1 MSPNLPSAYSRR
13 NPAGPAAWLALGQR
27 KRVRFAARAG
37 AVALLAATILHGILL
52 GGYLDYEASPWW
64 ELPGRIAG
72 LAGLAA
78 DDIKIEGLTNHAPE
92 AVLAAINVKPGG
104 SLIGFDAL
112 QARRILENLD
122 WIASAKVQR
131 LFPNQLEVDVVERV
145 PFALWQRGKSYYV
158 IDRGGAAMS
167 GIPSA
172 TQSRLPLVSGEGAQI
187 VAAELVNQ
195 LEAVPALKAKIRA
208 AARVGLRRWTLYL
221 DNGVTVLLPERDV
234 EAALALAGKLD
245 ATQGLLSKGI
255 TSLDLRQADRITV
268 AVAGAVPEEAG
279 KK

>member
-1 MSPNLPSAYSRR
+1 MNTNIPRAYSRR
-13 NPAGPAAWLALGQR
+13 RRAGPPTWLALGQQ

-37 AVALLAATILHGILL
+37 AVALLAATIFHAIVL
-52 GGYLDYEASPWW
+52 GGYLDSEGSPWRQW
-64 ELPGRIAG
+64 PGRIAG
-72 LAGLAA
+72 FAGLAA

-112 QARRILENLD
+112 QARRILENID
-122 WIASAKVQR
+122 WVASAKVQR
-131 LFPNQLEVDVVERV
+131 LFPNQLEIAVVERV
-145 PFALWQRGKSYYV
+145 PFAVWQRGKSYYA

-167 GIPSA
+167 GVPSA
-172 TQSRLPLVSGEGAQI
+172 TLAGLPLVSGEGAQT

-208 AARVGLRRWTLYL
+208 AAWVGLRRWTLYL
-221 DNGVTVLLPERDV
+221 DNGVTVLLPEHDV

-245 ATQGLLSKGI
+245 STQGLLSKGI
-255 TSLDLRQADRITV
+255 TSLDLRLADRVTV
-268 AVAGAVPEEAG
+268 AVAEVLSAEPGE
-279 KK
+279 K

>member
-1 MSPNLPSAYSRR
+1 MSDNLPRAYSRHR
-13 NPAGPAAWLALGQR
+13 HQGVAAWLALGQR

-37 AVALLAATILHGILL
+37 AVALLAATIFHGILL
-52 GGYLDYEASPWW
+52 GGYLDYDGSPWR
-64 ELPGRIAG
+64 EVPGRIAG
-72 LAGLAA
+72 VAGLAA
-78 DDIKIEGLTNHAPE
+78 DDIRIEGLTNHAPE

-122 WIASAKVQR
+122 WVESAKVQR
-131 LFPNQLEVDVVERV
+131 LFPNQLEIAVVERV
-145 PFALWQRGKSYYV
+145 PFAVWHRGKSYYV

-167 GIPSA
+167 GIPAA
-172 TQSRLPLVSGEGAQI
+172 TLARLPLVSGEGAQTA
-187 VAAELVNQ
+187 AAELINQ
-195 LEAVPALKAKIRA
+195 LEAVPALKAKVRA

-221 DNGVTVLLPERDV
+221 DTGVTILLPERDV

-255 TSLDLRQADRITV
+255 TSLDLRLADRI
-268 AVAGAVPEEAG
+268 AVAAAEVPPAG
-279 KK
+279 PGEK

>member
-1 MSPNLPSAYSRR
+1 MSTNLSRAYSRR
-13 NPAGPAAWLALGQR
+13 HSGAAAWLGLGQR

-37 AVALLAATILHGILL
+37 AVALLAATIFHGILL
-52 GGYLDYEASPWW
+52 GGYLDYDGSPWRQW
-64 ELPGRIAG
+64 PGQIAG
-72 LAGLAA
+72 LGGFAA

-131 LFPNQLEVDVVERV
+131 LFPNQLEIAVVERV
-145 PFALWQRGKSYYV
+145 PFAVWQRGKSYYA
-158 IDRGGAAMS
+158 IDRSGAAMS

-172 TQSRLPLVSGEGAQI
+172 TLAGLPLVSGEGAQTA
-187 VAAELVNQ
+187 AAELVNQ

-221 DNGVTVLLPERDV
+221 DNGVTILLPERDV

-255 TSLDLRQADRITV
+255 TSLDLRLADRVTV
-268 AVAGAVPEEAG
+268 AVAEVPPAKPGER
-279 KK
+279 

>member
-1 MSPNLPSAYSRR
+1 MRPNLPAAYSRR

-52 GGYLDYEASPWW
+52 GGYLDYEASPWR

-131 LFPNQLEVDVVERV
+131 LFPNQLEVDVVERT

-158 IDRGGAAMS
+158 IDRSGTAMS

-172 TQSRLPLVSGEGAQI
+172 TQARLPLVSGEGAQI

-255 TSLDLRQADRITV
+255 TSLDLRLADRITV

>member
-1 MSPNLPSAYSRR
+1 MSTIPSRSYSRR
-13 NPAGPAAWLALGQR
+13 SRGATAWLALGQR

-37 AVALLAATILHGILL
+37 AVALLAATIFHGLML
-52 GGYLDYEASPWW
+52 GGYIDYDGSPWR

-92 AVLAAINVKPGG
+92 AVLAAISVKPGG

-131 LFPNQLEVDVVERV
+131 LFPNQLEVEVVERV

-158 IDRGGAAMS
+158 IDRSGAAMS

-172 TQSRLPLVSGEGAQI
+172 AQARLPLVSGDGAQI
-187 VAAELVNQ
+187 AAGELVNQ
-195 LEAVPALKAKIRA
+195 LEAVPALKAKVRA

-255 TSLDLRQADRITV
+255 TSLDLRLADRFTV
-268 AVAGAVPEEAG
+268 AVAEAPPAEAG

>member
-1 MSPNLPSAYSRR
+1 MSTNLYRAYSRR
-13 NPAGPAAWLALGQR
+13 HVGSAAWLGFGQR

-37 AVALLAATILHGILL
+37 AVAFLAATIFHGLLL
-52 GGYLDYEASPWW
+52 GGYLDYDGSPWRQW
-64 ELPGRIAG
+64 PGRIAG

-92 AVLAAINVKPGG
+92 AVLVAINVKPGG

-112 QARRILENLD
+112 QARRILEDLD

-131 LFPNQLEVDVVERV
+131 LFPNQLEVAVVERV
-145 PFALWQRGKSYYV
+145 PFAVWQRGKSYYA

-172 TQSRLPLVSGEGAQI
+172 TLAGLPLISGEGAQA

-195 LEAVPALKAKIRA
+195 LEAVPALKAKTRA

-221 DNGVTVLLPERDV
+221 DNGVMVLLPERDV
-234 EAALALAGKLD
+234 EAALALTGKLD

-255 TSLDLRQADRITV
+255 TSLDLRLADRITV
-268 AVAGAVPEEAG
+268 AVAEAPPAEPG
-279 KK
+279 KR